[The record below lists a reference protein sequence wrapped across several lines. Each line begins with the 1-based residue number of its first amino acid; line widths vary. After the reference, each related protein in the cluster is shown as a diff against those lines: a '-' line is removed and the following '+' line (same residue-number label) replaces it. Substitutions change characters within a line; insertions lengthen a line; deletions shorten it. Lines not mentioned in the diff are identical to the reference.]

1 MLTHWEQIKALLS
14 LTGQVHTEEFPYEH
28 VCTYSITT
36 PVGEIVVGALGKK
49 GTRVV
54 DVAVLPSF
62 RKMGIASALI
72 DIAGVDTAY
81 VVSKEAYDFW
91 IHIGW
96 HYFYDKI
103 DKGTKVKVFVKE
115 RRKVE

>member
-1 MLTHWEQIKALLS
+1 MASPHSQLKSLFS
-14 LTGQVHTEEFPYEH
+14 LTGQIHTEEFPYEE
-28 VCTYSITT
+28 VLVFSIIT

-62 RKMGIASALI
+62 RKLGIASALI
-72 DIAGVDTAY
+72 DISGVDTAY
-81 VVSKEAYDFW
+81 IVSKEAYDFW

-115 RRKVE
+115 RKKIE